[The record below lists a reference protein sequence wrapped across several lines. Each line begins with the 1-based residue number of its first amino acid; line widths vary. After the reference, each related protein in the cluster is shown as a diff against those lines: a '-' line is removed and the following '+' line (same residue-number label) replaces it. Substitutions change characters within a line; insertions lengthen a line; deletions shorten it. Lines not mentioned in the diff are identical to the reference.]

1 MRAAMFA
8 AFANLSEAS
17 LLEGDVMHGTKRQLL
32 ECAIGMLET
41 SGPNQLLIDDVLTQS
56 GVSKGSLYY
65 HFEDFPHLVESAL
78 VELYRRDV
86 DRAVEYIN
94 EIRATANCA
103 DDLVAAISLINARI
117 HAPAFA
123 KVRFQRAF
131 TIAMA
136 GFSPR
141 LAEAIAPVQ
150 KRFIDS
156 LAQFIA
162 EAQAAG
168 WASNDYEPRAAAM
181 LIQAYTLGRLGND
194 FSPAP
199 VQQQDWLDIINLV
212 IRRVL
217 AAG

>member
-1 MRAAMFA
+1 
-8 AFANLSEAS
+8 
-17 LLEGDVMHGTKRQLL
+17 MHSTKRQLL
-32 ECAIGMLET
+32 ECVIDMLET
-41 SGPNQLLIDDVLTQS
+41 HGPNQLLIEDVLKRS

-65 HFEDFPHLVESAL
+65 HFEDFPHLVETAL

-86 DRAVEYIN
+86 DTASDHIN
-94 EIRATANCA
+94 QIRATASCA

-117 HAPAFA
+117 HAPANTRI
-123 KVRFQRAF
+123 RFQRAL

-141 LAEAIAPVQ
+141 LAEAIEPVQ
-150 KRFIDS
+150 KRFTDM

-168 WASNDYEPRAAAM
+168 WASRDYEPKAAAV
-181 LIQAYTLGRLGND
+181 LIQAYTFGRLGNELLT
-194 FSPAP
+194 SA
-199 VQQQDWLDIINLV
+199 VQQQDWLDIVNLV

-217 AAG
+217 AKP

>member
-1 MRAAMFA
+1 
-8 AFANLSEAS
+8 
-17 LLEGDVMHGTKRQLL
+17 MHGTKRQLL
-32 ECAIGMLET
+32 ECVIDMLET
-41 SGPNQLLIDDVLTQS
+41 SGPNQLLIEDVLTRS

-65 HFEDFPHLVESAL
+65 HFEDFPHLVETAL
-78 VELYRRDV
+78 VELYRRNVDV
-86 DRAVEYIN
+86 ASEYIN
-94 EIRATANCA
+94 QIRATANCA
-103 DDLVAAISLINARI
+103 DDLVAAISLINARV
-117 HAPAFA
+117 HAPANTRI
-123 KVRFQRAF
+123 RFQRAL

-150 KRFIDS
+150 KRFTDM

-168 WASNDYEPRAAAM
+168 WASNDYDPKAAAV

-194 FSPAP
+194 LSPNP
-199 VQQQDWLDIINLV
+199 VQQQDWLDIVNLV

-217 AAG
+217 AKP

>member
-1 MRAAMFA
+1 
-8 AFANLSEAS
+8 
-17 LLEGDVMHGTKRQLL
+17 MHGTKRQLL
-32 ECAIGMLET
+32 ECVIDMLET
-41 SGPNQLLIDDVLTQS
+41 TGPNQLLIEDVLTQS

-86 DRAVEYIN
+86 DKAAEYIN
-94 EIRATANCA
+94 DIRATAHCA

-117 HAPAFA
+117 HAPAHA
-123 KVRFQRAF
+123 RVRFQRAL

-141 LAEAIAPVQ
+141 LAEAVAPVQ
-150 KRFIDS
+150 KRFTDT
-156 LAQFIA
+156 LAQFIG

-168 WASNDYEPRAAAM
+168 WASNGYDPRAAAV
-181 LIQAYTLGRLGND
+181 LIQSYTLGRLGND
-194 FSPAP
+194 LSPAP
-199 VQQQDWLDIINLV
+199 VQQQEWLDIINLV

-217 AAG
+217 TAV